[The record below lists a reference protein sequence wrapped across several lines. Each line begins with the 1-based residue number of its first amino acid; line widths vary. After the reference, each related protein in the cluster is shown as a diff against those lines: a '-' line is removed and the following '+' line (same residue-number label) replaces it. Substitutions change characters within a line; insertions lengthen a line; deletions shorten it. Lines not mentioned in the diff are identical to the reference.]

1 MHTLFASRTVLPLSI
16 QRLNGVS
23 TLRGKPG
30 RAEKLTA
37 HEARNPLRQW
47 RLKQPPEGWKR
58 SVLARQLGVSHTSV
72 EGWEKGKRLPVVDA
86 FAKIE
91 QLTGITTRQ
100 WMDWYNAKEKARA
113 SQRGRSV

>member
-1 MHTLFASRTVLPLSI
+1 VRKSRL
-16 QRLNGVS
+16 
-23 TLRGKPG
+23 KAG
-30 RAEKLTA
+30 RAEKLSPS
-37 HEARNPLRQW
+37 EERNPLRIW

-91 QLTGITTRQ
+91 KLTGITSQQ
-100 WMDWYNAKEKARA
+100 WMDWYNEKDKER
-113 SQRGRSV
+113 SSHRGRSA